1 MYHGIAKAI
10 ESSRGFCSFPPRA
23 LAKKLGLPVLQ
34 SELLRS
40 ERFWEAAQPRP
51 LQQNKTSSE
60 AALKCFPRSET
71 LIAAPRLALQGTT
84 WNKPCKYPAR
94 RRGVPAGG
102 CAGTA
107 PSHVSRA
114 KSSRTAPLPP
124 SAAGGS
130 PAPRHWPPPWAT
142 PIRSPFSRRL
152 QSEVLWSRSLCL

>member
-34 SELLRS
+34 SELRS

-107 PSHVSRA
+107 PSHFSRA
-114 KSSRTAPLPP
+114 KPSRTAPLPP

-130 PAPRHWPPPWAT
+130 PAPPHWPPPWAT

>member
-10 ESSRGFCSFPPRA
+10 ESSRCLCSFPPQA

-34 SELLRS
+34 SELRS

-84 WNKPCKYPAR
+84 WNKPCKHPAR
-94 RRGVPAGG
+94 WRGVPAGG

-107 PSHVSRA
+107 PSHFSRA
-114 KSSRTAPLPP
+114 KPGRTAPLPP

-130 PAPRHWPPPWAT
+130 PAPPHWQPPWAT
-142 PIRSPFSRRL
+142 PICSPFSRRL
-152 QSEVLWSRSLCL
+152 QSEVPWSRSLCL